1 LIPEQSFGAAFLV
14 EESMMQSDLQG
25 SNTARAPTGAERGWQ
40 YRGLPLSKLLNLA
53 AELALRLDMHIPS
66 SEQLRKKLTERE
78 AVPQIYTNRRYRLW
92 IDRYYIA
99 VDDLDTNR
107 VQYVYL
113 TRAHIRAELRTDS
126 QARKAGRQRLL
137 DAATLSQY
145 HAALAEINAAHRAYV
160 VRRQNPT
167 PGDTAPPD
175 LEAPWGLGCA

>member
-1 LIPEQSFGAAFLV
+1 
-14 EESMMQSDLQG
+14 MMQSNLHG
-25 SNTARAPTGAERGWQ
+25 SNTARAPTCAHRGWQ
-40 YRGLPLSKLLNLA
+40 YRGLPLSELLNLA
-53 AELALRLDMHIPS
+53 TELALRLGIHIPGA
-66 SEQLRKKLTERE
+66 EQLRKALTERE

-113 TRAHIRAELRTDS
+113 TRAHIRAELRTDF

-137 DAATLSQY
+137 DAPTLSQY
-145 HAALAEINAAHRAYV
+145 HTALAEINAAHRAYV
-160 VRRQNPT
+160 VRRKNPA
-167 PGDTAPPD
+167 PGGTAPPD